1 MKKIYYTS
9 TKIKNVITVNEIVT
23 IHYFEYMPDFYFK
36 GERHDFW
43 ELVYLDSGSV
53 EIQADSEKKILKPG
67 DIVFHKPNEFHNIKS
82 LNVPSNVFI
91 ITFGCNSK
99 SEKALEN
106 LIIPADNTLKK
117 LFGNIID
124 EAYATFDLPKNN
136 PYMKK
141 LVLKENPR
149 LGGEQMI
156 KTYLE
161 QALLHILRELTANN
175 RMTLPAE
182 RDTPEEQL
190 AKNISEYILQNLTKR
205 IYIEEIC
212 KQFGYSA
219 AYISRIFKG
228 ATGKTLSYYIAEAKI
243 NEAKKLIRSGS
254 KSFQEISDYLAFD
267 NPQYFSKVFRK
278 YSNMS
283 PTEYKKSC
291 LIWQ

>member
-106 LIIPADNTLKK
+106 LINKP
-117 LFGNIID
+117 
-124 EAYATFDLPKNN
+124 
-136 PYMKK
+136 
-141 LVLKENPR
+141 
-149 LGGEQMI
+149 
-156 KTYLE
+156 
-161 QALLHILRELTANN
+161 
-175 RMTLPAE
+175 
-182 RDTPEEQL
+182 
-190 AKNISEYILQNLTKR
+190 
-205 IYIEEIC
+205 
-212 KQFGYSA
+212 
-219 AYISRIFKG
+219 
-228 ATGKTLSYYIAEAKI
+228 
-243 NEAKKLIRSGS
+243 
-254 KSFQEISDYLAFD
+254 FQ
-267 NPQYFSKVFRK
+267 
-278 YSNMS
+278 
-283 PTEYKKSC
+283 C
-291 LIWQ
+291 C